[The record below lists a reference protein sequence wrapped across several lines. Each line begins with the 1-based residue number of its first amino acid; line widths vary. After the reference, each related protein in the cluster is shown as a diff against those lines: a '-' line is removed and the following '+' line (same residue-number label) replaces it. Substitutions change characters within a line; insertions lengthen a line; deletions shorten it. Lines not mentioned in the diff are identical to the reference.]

1 MEVLQTGLGSGGGG
15 GHRGGPS
22 CLHPFQPLTVAP
34 GPLTLATSGSSAPA
48 KVIGSLERAGG
59 TLFSLALH
67 PRKSWGF
74 PLPPTWFLFC
84 NLSYLSR

>member
-34 GPLTLATSGSSAPA
+34 GPLTLATSGSSAPT
-48 KVIGSLERAGG
+48 KVTGAWREQGEHS
-59 TLFSLALH
+59 FSGPH